1 MTKEGAE
8 AADGLDES
16 QSHRDAR
23 IKLLWDR
30 LCPSGANELDE
41 KALQKGFQKIDHR
54 KQRNSDGESAL
65 STDANFF

>member
-1 MTKEGAE
+1 MAKEGAE

-23 IKLLWDR
+23 IKMLWDR
-30 LCPSGANELDE
+30 LGPSGANELDE

-54 KQRNSDGESAL
+54 MLAEMNYYRPVL
-65 STDANFF
+65 TLVLL